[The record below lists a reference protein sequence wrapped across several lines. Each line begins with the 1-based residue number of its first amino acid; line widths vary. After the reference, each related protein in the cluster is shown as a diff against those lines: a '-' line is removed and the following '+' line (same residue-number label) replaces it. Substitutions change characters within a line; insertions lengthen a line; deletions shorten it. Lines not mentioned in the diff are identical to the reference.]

1 MGDGTVSASYMYTT
15 GGGGSP
21 RGVCVTARLHC
32 RGVAAQPTSQEM
44 LKGEISGSKGHQ
56 GCSKCRVR
64 GSQGR
69 SCDMENE
76 DDVALV

>member
-1 MGDGTVSASYMYTT
+1 MLCGGRNCFRFLYVHNW
-15 GGGGSP
+15 GGGGP

-64 GSQGR
+64 GVSG
-69 SCDMENE
+69 
-76 DDVALV
+76 A